1 VSILR
6 LETTIENIMRSPPIT
21 ASYSESVLKIVEKM
35 ISNEIGAVII
45 IKSDKPIG
53 IITERDILDRI
64 VKVGKDPK
72 TTIAKNIMTSPLV
85 SIENNT
91 PVMAALGLMQ
101 DKKIRRLA
109 VTKHKKLVGILTE
122 RRFLRYFYVWA

>member
-1 VSILR
+1 MG
-6 LETTIENIMRSPPIT
+6 LETTIENIMRSPPII
-21 ASYSESVLKIVEKM
+21 AIYSESVLKIVEKM
-35 ISNEIGAVII
+35 ITNEIGAVII
-45 IKSDKPIG
+45 IKNDKPVG
-53 IITERDILDRI
+53 IITERDILERI

-72 TTIAKNIMTSPLV
+72 ITIAKNIMTSPLV

-109 VTKHKKLVGILTE
+109 VTKQNKLIGILTE